1 MRSIVIPV
9 VILGVAGAAL
19 AQEAAAPKSAPPGS
33 ARIAVIDMGRVSSES
48 LLGKSYATQL
58 EQLKNEIDSAGTK
71 KQNDLNKMDADIKT
85 LSDELDKQ
93 SSVLSPEATEKK
105 TQEIKKKQRDRQAF
119 LEDGQAELE
128 RMREKARVQAQAY
141 NNEFQAKIRPHID
154 VVAKEKGIDILLDSQ
169 VAITVNRVFD
179 ISQDVI
185 VRADDAER
193 AAGKGA
199 AAAAKPPAKPSPTPT
214 PKP

>member
-19 AQEAAAPKSAPPGS
+19 AQEAAAPKPAPPGS

-71 KQNDLNKMDADIKT
+71 KQSDLNKMDADIKT
-85 LSDELDKQ
+85 LSDELEKQ

-119 LEDGQAELE
+119 LEDGQGELE
-128 RMREKARVQAQAY
+128 RMRDKARVQAQAY

-169 VAITVNRVFD
+169 VAVTVNRVFD

-193 AAGKGA
+193 AAVKG
-199 AAAAKPPAKPSPTPT
+199 AAAKPPAKPSPSPT